1 VAAAAAQRGSSL
13 EESSPES
20 SSPSHDDVEDQQALK
35 CHWQQMFGKNAT
47 LALHHCG
54 QINALQD

>member
-1 VAAAAAQRGSSL
+1 MAAAAAQRGSSL

-20 SSPSHDDVEDQQALK
+20 SSPSHDDVEDQALK
-35 CHWQQMFGKNAT
+35 CHWWQMFGKNAT